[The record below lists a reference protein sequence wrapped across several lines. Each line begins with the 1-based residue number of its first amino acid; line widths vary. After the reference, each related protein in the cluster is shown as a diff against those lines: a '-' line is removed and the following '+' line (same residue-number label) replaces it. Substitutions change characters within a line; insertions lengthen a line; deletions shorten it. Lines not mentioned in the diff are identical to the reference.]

1 MQDPH
6 TNPSEADLDR
16 HGSSEINA
24 ISVFNNTD
32 AFFGLVLDGEA
43 SDAEWRA
50 FSAGAD
56 ASPELWKRL
65 AQHARLHAMLGK
77 AMGELDDSIVVTL
90 PSTEQ
95 LSAQPTTDSGPNSFA
110 AGVARVVRGGGWI
123 AAAGVALAW
132 AVIHL
137 AFSSQHNDFSHV
149 ASGDG
154 NGNGIA
160 APQLRTVNGVI
171 VNTADEALDAY
182 RTLARQSGVDVD
194 EAPEQIVIEVLPAL
208 DGRSVEVV
216 AVRQLIERRILDG
229 LYRVALDDAGAPAL
243 LPLHVSF
250 GFERT
255 DEPPTATEDANSD
268 I

>member
-6 TNPSEADLDR
+6 TNPSEAAGDR
-16 HGSSEINA
+16 QSSSEIDATRVIND
-24 ISVFNNTD
+24 TD
-32 AFFGLVLDGEA
+32 AFFALVLDGEA

-56 ASPELWKRL
+56 ASPELWKRF

-77 AMGELDDSIVVTL
+77 AMGELDDSIVVKL
-90 PSTEQ
+90 PCTEQ
-95 LSAQPTTDSGPNSFA
+95 LSAGPTTDSGPYSFA

-132 AVIHL
+132 AVMHL
-137 AFSSQHNDFSHV
+137 AFLPRHNDFSHV

-154 NGNGIA
+154 
-160 APQLRTVNGVI
+160 NGVI

-229 LYRVALDDAGAPAL
+229 LYRVAIDDAGAPAL
-243 LPLHVSF
+243 LPLNVSF
-250 GFERT
+250 GFERA
-255 DEPPTATEDANSD
+255 DEPPTATEDASSD